1 MSETVQPL
9 ISECPACRTRFQVTE
24 EQLSAAEGRV
34 RCGACLTVF
43 QGRNAAVAPG
53 ILKKDP
59 ATVSQGA
66 EPGALKT
73 LLGFEEPVGTQAP
86 VTGELGDSAV
96 DRRSADR
103 PPVSAPAAPKEPP
116 SGVAKSDSA
125 WSAVVMATLVAAMA
139 ALLAAGVLTL
149 QFGVWSQHRSLRGV
163 YEAAGIDLPPYK
175 ALDAIRVTD
184 LSVPNRPGPP
194 NPIVVHVDLA
204 NTAPQHQRFPALAV
218 RLQAANGVT
227 LAEQRIE
234 PEDYLPTATHSR
246 RMTPN
251 SAVNISLRLDDPGAE
266 AVSYV
271 ISLL

>member
-1 MSETVQPL
+1 MPETVQPM

-24 EQLSAAEGRV
+24 EQLSVAEGRV

-43 QGRNAAVAPG
+43 QGRDAGVAPG
-53 ILKKDP
+53 ILKQDP

-66 EPGALKT
+66 ESEALKT

-86 VTGELGDSAV
+86 
-96 DRRSADR
+96 
-103 PPVSAPAAPKEPP
+103 
-116 SGVAKSDSA
+116 VAKSDSA

-149 QFGVWSQHRSLRGV
+149 QFGVWSQHPSLRGV

-194 NPIVVHVDLA
+194 NPIAVNVDLA
-204 NTAPQHQRFPALAV
+204 NTAPHHQRFPALAV